1 MAKTKKN
8 KRKLRNNSKVGGLS
22 TLQNISEDG
31 SLENREVSNTINKIV
46 NSSVNELSTIKA
58 NKIGM
63 EKSSSEALDQLC
75 AKDIMQRQVC
85 WCNLETSIEQASEEF
100 DRYQCSYIAVGENNN
115 LHGLLSRKDLLAA
128 KSPYLRH
135 EFSKW
140 RRPIDYASLKI
151 KIKWLVKNKSYEVVS
166 SDDKLENIMQK
177 MLWTK
182 SRCAAVIDKFEKFVG
197 IVTVEDIFDGLLA
210 YKQKVHDKQK
220 TANIKN
226 AANNQ
231 RITKAIKE
239 LVS

>member
-8 KRKLRNNSKVGGLS
+8 KKKLKNNPKAGGLS
-22 TLQNISEDG
+22 TLQKTHEDS
-31 SLENREVSNTINKIV
+31 SLENREVSNAINKIV
-46 NSSVNELSTIKA
+46 NPSVNEPSKVRVNETGIE
-58 NKIGM
+58 NC
-63 EKSSSEALDQLC
+63 SSEALNQLC

-85 WCNLETSIEQASEEF
+85 WCNLETSIEQATEEF

-151 KIKWLVKNKSYEVVS
+151 KIKWLVKDKTYEVVGT
-166 SDDKLENIMQK
+166 DDRLENIMQK

-197 IVTVEDIFDGLLA
+197 IVTVEDIFDSLLA

-220 TANIKN
+220 ITDVKN

-231 RITKAIKE
+231 RITKAIEE